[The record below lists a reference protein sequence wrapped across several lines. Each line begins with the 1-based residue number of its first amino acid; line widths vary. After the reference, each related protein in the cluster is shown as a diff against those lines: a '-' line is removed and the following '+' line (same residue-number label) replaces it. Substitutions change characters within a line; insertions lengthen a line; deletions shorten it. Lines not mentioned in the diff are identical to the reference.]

1 MVLVFFMMIPGMY
14 ASIAALL
21 AVFADPN
28 QQVNGAFTCADN
40 SIV

>member
-1 MVLVFFMMIPGMY
+1 MY
-14 ASIAALL
+14 ASIDALL

-28 QQVNGAFTCADN
+28 QSVNGAFTCANN

>member
-1 MVLVFFMMIPGMY
+1 MY
-14 ASIAALL
+14 ASIDALL
-21 AVFADPN
+21 TVFADPN